1 MPRFLAALSA
11 ALLLSAPALA
21 DLDPGQVGQI
31 KDEQKAAVDKVHAAH
46 GNKAEKDMSPE
57 ERTQQAQEE
66 NQASVGVLD
75 KHGVSDKEFSRYSSQ
90 MDRSSQAA
98 AKAAEKDAA
107 QKREAKAAE
116 KAKPAA
122 PGEVQIERGE
132 KVSSTENGVEV
143 ERGTPAGA
151 GAGVSAPK
159 ASSHSSHSS
168 RSKKHRHRR

>member
-1 MPRFLAALSA
+1 MPRLLAALSA

-31 KDEQKAAVDKVHAAH
+31 KDEQKAAVAKVHAAH

-75 KHGVSDKEFSRYSSQ
+75 KHGVSDKEFSRYTSQ
-90 MDRSSQAA
+90 MDRSSQAS

-107 QKREAKAAE
+107 EKREAKAAE

-143 ERGTPAGA
+143 ERGTPAGSA
-151 GAGVSAPK
+151 SVNAPK
-159 ASSHSSHSS
+159 PSSHSSH
-168 RSKKHRHRR
+168 RSKRHRRR